1 MEARDKIAGQRM
13 AEKIAML
20 VFKRRRLYS
29 DKMRPRERLL
39 KSKMASTWTWKETI
53 YLSNSN

>member
-1 MEARDKIAGQRM
+1 MVIQSKTKQ
-13 AEKIAML
+13 ML
-20 VFKRRRLYS
+20 EQLMFRGRRLYS